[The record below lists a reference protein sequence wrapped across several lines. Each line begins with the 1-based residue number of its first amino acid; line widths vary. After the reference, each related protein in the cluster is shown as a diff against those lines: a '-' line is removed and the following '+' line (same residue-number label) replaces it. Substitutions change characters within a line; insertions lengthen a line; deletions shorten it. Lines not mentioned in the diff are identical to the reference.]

1 MHALQFLY
9 QWQLFAYRCGNFCC
23 IFLLSINGIRAT
35 LVMCHVM
42 WVSNPFIEAYD
53 SDMVLLPTYDL
64 VAKGHQIIL
73 HGI

>member
-1 MHALQFLY
+1 
-9 QWQLFAYRCGNFCC
+9 
-23 IFLLSINGIRAT
+23 
-35 LVMCHVM
+35 M